1 MLRKKTELTPQEK
14 IFLSEYIK
22 TSNGIKALNIAYPK
36 SINWSYNAQH
46 VQVNKLLNKP
56 KIDLRLKQHNEAEAE
71 ALKNSTLLNKRK
83 ILNEI
88 IEAQQTA
95 KEAGAGQAGI
105 NLQALK
111 LLAQIAKLLDTSPT
125 INNNIQ
131 VNNNTMNQINNF
143 LDL

>member
-22 TSNGIKALNIAYPK
+22 TSNGIKALNVAYPK

-88 IEAQQTA
+88 IELQQNC
-95 KEAGAGQAGI
+95 KEAGQGQSAV

-111 LLAQIAKLLDTSPT
+111 LLAQIAKLLDTTPT

-131 VNNNTMNQINNF
+131 INNNTMNNINNF